1 MAIGVDVVTGVTG
14 AVCAV
19 TGIAV
24 AWRSRRQDVAR
35 TRTNEI
41 RDLMIKLVE
50 LREAFA
56 KLPQAD
62 PILFDTLSTAL
73 NQKRGLYLAMAQS
86 LAVRAAP
93 TLSFHDY
100 LTLGEECQIDANYA
114 QALTYFTRAERLAR
128 SGGSL
133 PQAIIRRYLAGFY
146 SLPAPHRDLDRAD
159 ALFAEA
165 VAKTDGQPDG
175 YMLYSTGL
183 SYALWA
189 AQAASLGRPWQDKL
203 EAAKRLYAESAKSH
217 PIGRQALLALAERER
232 AGAFGS
238 PAFGAE
244 QPAFAQ
250 PSVPSSNSPS
260 PAPVSPGA
268 TFVPVAAPP
277 PPPQRDPGA

>member
-1 MAIGVDVVTGVTG
+1 MAVGVDVITGVTG
-14 AVCAV
+14 ATCAV
-19 TGIAV
+19 AGIVV
-24 AWRSRRQDVAR
+24 ASLRHRQDVAR

-56 KLPQAD
+56 KLPQGD
-62 PILFDTLSTAL
+62 PILFDALSTAL

-93 TLSFHDY
+93 SLSFNDY
-100 LTLGEECQIDANYA
+100 LTLGEECQLDANYS
-114 QALTYFTRAERLAR
+114 QALTYFTRAEKLAR
-128 SGGSL
+128 GSL
-133 PQAIIRRYLAGFY
+133 NQAIIRRYLAGFY

-165 VAKTDGQPDG
+165 IARTDGKPDG

-203 EAAKRLYAESAKSH
+203 DAAKRLYEQSAQSH
-217 PIGRQALLALAERER
+217 PIGRQALLMLAQQEQAGVFGGR
-232 AGAFGS
+232 AAGQGS
-238 PAFGAE
+238 
-244 QPAFAQ
+244 
-250 PSVPSSNSPS
+250 
-260 PAPVSPGA
+260 
-268 TFVPVAAPP
+268 PP
-277 PPPQRDPGA
+277 PPFAPMTVPSTNAPSPPPSPPGPPGSVPGPAGSE